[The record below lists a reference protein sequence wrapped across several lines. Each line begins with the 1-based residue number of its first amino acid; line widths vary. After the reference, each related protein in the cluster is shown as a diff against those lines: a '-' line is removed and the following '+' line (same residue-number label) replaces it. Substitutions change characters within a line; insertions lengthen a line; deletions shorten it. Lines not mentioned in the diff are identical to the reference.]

1 MTTKAT
7 KTTILT
13 LPKEELVHPGNR
25 ACTGCGLNIAYRI
38 GVKALGPDTILVVP
52 PSCLTV
58 LQGLFPVCST
68 KLPVLNVTFAS
79 TASAATGILN
89 ALKAQGR
96 DHNTKVVGW
105 AGDGGTADIG
115 IQALSGAAERGD
127 DFLFMCYDNEGYM
140 NTGVQR
146 SGTTPQGAITTT
158 TPIRGKQQQKKD
170 VPSIMAAHGID
181 YVATASAAYPLDLY
195 DKIKRALTLGGTKY
209 IHIHTP
215 CPPGWGFETRYSVK
229 IGRLAVETGYYDL
242 YEIERGEFRLTGA
255 SLKLLEKRRLTP
267 VGNYLCMQSRFRLLR
282 NEQTAQVQAQVD
294 AKWEQYWQDAE
305 QGIARLPH

>member
-1 MTTKAT
+1 MTA

-38 GVKALGPDTILVVP
+38 GLKALGPDTILVVP

-58 LQGLFPVCST
+58 LQGLFPVSST
-68 KLPVLNVTFAS
+68 KLPCLNVTFAS
-79 TASAATGILN
+79 TAAAATGMLE

-96 DHNTKVVGW
+96 EHTKVVGW
-105 AGDGGTADIG
+105 AGDGGTSDIG

-127 DFLFMCYDNEGYM
+127 DFIFLCYDNEGYM

-146 SGTTPQGAITTT
+146 SGTTPQGALTAN
-158 TPIRGKQQQKKD
+158 TPIRGKQQKKKD
-170 VPSIMAAHGID
+170 VPAIMAAHGID

-195 DKIKRALTLGGTKY
+195 DKIKRAMALRGTKY

-215 CPPGWGFETRYSVK
+215 CPPGWGFEPRYSIK
-229 IGRLAVETGYYDL
+229 IGRLAVETGYFDL
-242 YEIERGEFRLTGA
+242 YEIERGRFRLTAA
-255 SLKLLEKRRLTP
+255 SEKLLERRRLLP
-267 VGNYLCMQSRFRLLR
+267 VQDYLQTQTRFKLLSE
-282 NEQTAQVQAQVD
+282 EQVTDIQAQID
-294 AKWEQYWQDAE
+294 AKWSGYFQES
-305 QGIARLPH
+305 G